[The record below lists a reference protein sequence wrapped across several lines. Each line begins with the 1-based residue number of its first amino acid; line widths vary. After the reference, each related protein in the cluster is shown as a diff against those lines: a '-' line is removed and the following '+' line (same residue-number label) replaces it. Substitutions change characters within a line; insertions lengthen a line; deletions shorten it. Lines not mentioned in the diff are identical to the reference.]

1 VEGRPLTLPAAP
13 IQIAYGNLTAVLLV
27 QLPLMLLLPLVAGFV
42 ARRRL
47 GQRLTLFWIGGATF
61 VASQVVHLPLNF
73 ALGLLG
79 PPRGLALAPLPVVAV
94 AAGLSAGLCEE
105 LARYATFRWVLRR
118 DRGYRPAVQVGLG
131 HGGVEAMIFG
141 LLALSSF
148 ANVLLEPWAGALG
161 ASEAD
166 RAILHYAAH
175 RYWETPWY
183 HAALAGWE
191 RVCAMAFHT
200 GASVLVMRAVTRG
213 RLGYLALAVGLHT
226 ALDAPVVYASQMGLF
241 WLYVLLTAA
250 ALGMALVAWKLDDP

>member
-1 VEGRPLTLPAAP
+1 
-13 IQIAYGNLTAVLLV
+13 V

-47 GQRLTLFWIGGATF
+47 GQRLALFWIGGATF

-79 PPRGLALAPLPVVAV
+79 PPRGLAFAPLPVVGAV
-94 AAGLSAGLCEE
+94 TGLSAGLCEE

-118 DRGYRPAVQVGLG
+118 DRGYRPAFQVGLG

-141 LLALSSF
+141 VLALSSF
-148 ANVLLEPWAGALG
+148 ANVLLEPWAGAFGLP
-161 ASEAD
+161 EAD

-175 RYWETPWY
+175 QYWDAPWY
-183 HAALAGWE
+183 HAVLAGWE

-213 RLGYLALAVGLHT
+213 RLGYLALAIGLHA
-226 ALDAPVVYASQMGLF
+226 ALDAPLVYASQMGLF
-241 WLYVLLTAA
+241 WLYALITGAGVGMTVVAA
-250 ALGMALVAWKLDDP
+250 KLDDR